1 MSDQHLSIMRPVA
14 AAAAATAP
22 AATAVP
28 AADPWHTVPLQEAGE
43 DPAEV
48 SERRLQAL
56 ELTRQ
61 GRLITNSETT
71 PAAIEQYRRLAAV
84 LYQAQEN
91 RHLKTVLVAST
102 FAAEGKSL
110 TSANIALTLSQSYR
124 RRVLLID
131 ADLRRPTLHDAFEIP
146 NLAGLSDWLKAGG
159 AGKMPLVEI
168 TPNLSLLPGG
178 RPDPDPM
185 GGLAS
190 DRMKQLLAIAAERFD
205 WVIIDTPPVAFLPD
219 AHLLSAMV
227 DTVVFVVAAGQ
238 TPAPAVQRAVEE
250 LGRDRIIGVVLNR
263 VESVTLNHY
272 GQSAYYARYR
282 YALPEASKDTKA

>member
-1 MSDQHLSIMRPVA
+1 MSDEYLSIMKSATLRPAQAPVG
-14 AAAAATAP
+14 TAE
-22 AATAVP
+22 
-28 AADPWHTVPLQEAGE
+28 PWHVVPSTRGGDDLQSE
-43 DPAEV
+43 D
-48 SERRLQAL
+48 RLKAL
-56 ELTRQ
+56 ELSRQ
-61 GRLITNSETT
+61 GRLVINTQTT
-71 PAAIEQYRRLAAV
+71 AAAIEQYRRLAAV

-91 RHLKTVLVAST
+91 RKLKTVLVAST

-110 TSANIALTLSQSYR
+110 TCANMALTLSQSYR

-131 ADLRRPTLHDAFEIP
+131 ADLRRPTLHDTFEIP
-146 NLAGLSDWLKAGG
+146 NLAGLSDWLKGEG
-159 AGKMPLVEI
+159 AGKMPLVEV

-190 DRMKQLLAIAAERFD
+190 ERMKHLLTYAADRFD
-205 WVIIDTPPVAFLPD
+205 WVIVDTPPVAFLPD

-250 LGRDRIIGVVLNR
+250 VGRDRIIGVVLNR
-263 VESVTLNHY
+263 VESVTLNRY

-282 YALPEASKDTKA
+282 YALPEAGKDPQD

>member
-1 MSDQHLSIMRPVA
+1 MSDDYTSVIKKASGAHV
-14 AAAAATAP
+14 
-22 AATAVP
+22 VG
-28 AADPWHTVPLQEAGE
+28 DPWHTVPLNREGQ
-43 DPAEV
+43 DPLDV
-48 SERRLQAL
+48 SEDRLQAL

-61 GRLITNSETT
+61 GRLVVNTQTT

-91 RHLKTVLVAST
+91 RNLKTILVAST

-110 TSANIALTLSQSYR
+110 TCANVALTLSESYR

-131 ADLRRPTLHDAFEIP
+131 ADLRRPTLHDTFEIP
-146 NLAGLSDWLKAGG
+146 NLAGLSDWLKSDG
-159 AGKMPLVEI
+159 ATKMPLVEI
-168 TPNLSLLPGG
+168 TPNLSMLPGG

-190 DRMKQLLAIAAERFD
+190 ERMKQLLALAAERFD
-205 WVIIDTPPVAFLPD
+205 WVIVDTPPVAFLPD

-227 DTVVFVVAAGQ
+227 DTVVFVIAAGH

-263 VESVTLNHY
+263 VEAVSLNHY

-282 YALPEASKDTKA
+282 YALPEASRERT